1 MKLCPSGAC
10 IEEKKICGTQITCPK
25 DYVKCW
31 DHNCRKDKRDC
42 LPPTFCDNPLNPIQ
56 CPDGTCVSN
65 RYQCSEIITI
75 PCPPDKPLKC
85 PDLKCVKSIQECQE
99 LNTNCPIGFSLC
111 SDNSCRI
118 SFDLCPADA
127 CPPILPLKCLNG

>member
-1 MKLCPSGAC
+1 
-10 IEEKKICGTQITCPK
+10 
-25 DYVKCW
+25 
-31 DHNCRKDKRDC
+31 
-42 LPPTFCDNPLNPIQ
+42 
-56 CPDGTCVSN
+56 
-65 RYQCSEIITI
+65 
-75 PCPPDKPLKC
+75 
-85 PDLKCVKSIQECQE
+85 LKCVKSIQECQE